1 MSCIVILPGIVI
13 LPVGLSNLN
22 MSDKQSAATLACAQL
37 NVNFNK
43 VIIIDRAVAEQF
55 HRMIII

>member
-1 MSCIVILPGIVI
+1 
-13 LPVGLSNLN
+13 

-43 VIIIDRAVAEQF
+43 VIIIDRAVAEHF
-55 HRMIII
+55 HGMIII